1 VLKEHFEILKAI
13 DGKVQVLMEAVQALN
28 QKLDNKLHHS
38 QTPDK
43 ALTETIREK
52 GWQDWL
58 NKSRESIEEYAHFV
72 EKHGCFG
79 DKLRCF

>member
-43 ALTETIREK
+43 P
-52 GWQDWL
+52 
-58 NKSRESIEEYAHFV
+58 
-72 EKHGCFG
+72 
-79 DKLRCF
+79 